1 MVVVVS
7 PDQATILAETSSLH
21 RDVLLSINSKW
32 FQANPVFTNKIQWF
46 PEENIY
52 SKFWAKE
59 RILYTYVY
67 VSDIINKGNDSS
79 LLLDIPYISKVGA
92 WMVAGEY

>member
-21 RDVLLSINSKW
+21 RDVLLSINPKW
-32 FQANPVFTNKIQWF
+32 FQAIPVFTNKIQWF
-46 PEENIY
+46 PEENIS

-59 RILYTYVY
+59 RIYTYVY
-67 VSDIINKGNDSS
+67 VSDIINKGKDYG
-79 LLLDIPYISKVGA
+79 LLLDIPYIFKVGA